1 MRIVGFVADSGPIA
15 DEIEARAAAE

>member
-15 DEIEARAAAE
+15 EKIEARAAAE

>member
-15 DEIEARAAAE
+15 EKIETRAAAE